1 MFYYALR
8 EESNSFLSLN
18 FSALVIDFPSNFTF
32 FLLWL
37 LVIRLKGLFHMV
49 FFWVFKILKNYFSIE
64 LVLDFTNKVSV
75 WLFIKN
81 ETRVK
86 KQYFVFLF

>member
-49 FFWVFKILKNYFSIE
+49 FFWVFKILKNYFGIE

-86 KQYFVFLF
+86 KQYFVFSF

>member
-86 KQYFVFLF
+86 KQYFVFPF

>member
-86 KQYFVFLF
+86 KQYFVFSF

>member
-86 KQYFVFLF
+86 KYCIFSF

>member
-18 FSALVIDFPSNFTF
+18 FSALGIDFPSNFTF

-75 WLFIKN
+75 WLFIKI

-86 KQYFVFLF
+86 KQYFVFSF

>member
-18 FSALVIDFPSNFTF
+18 FSALGIDFPSNFTF